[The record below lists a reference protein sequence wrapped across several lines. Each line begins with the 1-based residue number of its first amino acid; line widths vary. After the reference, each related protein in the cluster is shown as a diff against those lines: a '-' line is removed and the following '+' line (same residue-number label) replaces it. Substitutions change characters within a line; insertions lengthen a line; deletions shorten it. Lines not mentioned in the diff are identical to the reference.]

1 MLQNRIFFFLIP
13 LFIAVFVLT
22 ACDSKRYFEDN
33 KPIVKGNWKSDE
45 KAYFNVQITDTLS
58 RYDFFLNVR
67 NSVDYPYSNLYLFIH
82 TTSPAGKKA
91 QDTVECQLADYT
103 GKWLGSGFGSI
114 KFNRFLIQK
123 RVNFRQKGRY
133 IFEIEQAMRVK
144 ELKGIMDVGIRIE
157 KEPKQTN
164 F

>member
-1 MLQNRIFFFLIP
+1 MLLNRILSFLIL
-13 LFIAVFVLT
+13 LFFAGILLT

-33 KPIVKGNWKSDE
+33 KPIVKGNWKVDE
-45 KAYFNVQITDTLS
+45 KEYFDVQITDTLS

-67 NSVDYPYSNLYLFIH
+67 NSIDYPYSNLYLFIH
-82 TTSPAGKKA
+82 SNSPVGRKT

-123 RVNFRQKGRY
+123 GVNFHKKGRY
-133 IFEIEQAMRVK
+133 TFEIEQAMRVK
-144 ELKGIMDVGIRIE
+144 ELKGIMDIGIRIE
-157 KEPKQTN
+157 KEPKQIN
-164 F
+164 P